1 MKLNDSTQIFLNRSE
16 KYVGSPAEAP
26 EEIQEHFQHS
36 GIVSPTNEWHCSVMP
51 SFGVFC
57 RALSTGWMSS
67 TTNLRSWNPPAEER
81 FHWLSATL
89 RNHFRRPTKC
99 YREGALD
106 LTFQLPPRSQ
116 QHNSGEF

>member
-51 SFGVFC
+51 SFGVFA
-57 RALSTGWMSS
+57 ALSAPGEAYVDIKPPIE
-67 TTNLRSWNPPAEER
+67 LRFADPRKPVASWPKKS
-81 FHWLSATL
+81 L
-89 RNHFRRPTKC
+89 
-99 YREGALD
+99 
-106 LTFQLPPRSQ
+106 
-116 QHNSGEF
+116 